1 MGIMEKLGVTDPL
14 ANLPHTPHSYNDT
27 YVVAYDF
34 SEVDSETAVRELTT
48 LLSDLE
54 SAGLQTEVRA
64 GYDQTLLVFAKAP
77 RELLGN
83 TVYKSRVKDWLY
95 GIIPEHPGGT
105 KTTVVDGAF
114 EAEDILSVHHLV
126 NWSKSLGGAGIT
138 PESGQWKNVKAI
150 FPLHNE
156 GTNQSLMKHLSKR
169 LFLTLDDI
177 DDIRDLW
184 GPKVAF
190 YFAFI
195 QTYLLFLA
203 FPAITGVIAWMYLSK
218 YSLFYAIST
227 CVWCTVFLEYWKIQ
241 EVDLSIRWRVQGVGK
256 VKVNRPQFRYDKI
269 IKDATGRETHY
280 FPKWKQVTRQLL
292 QIPFVLI
299 SAAILGAIILL
310 VFAIE
315 VLISEGYDGPQKN
328 LIGYVPT
335 CLLAVVL
342 PYISSALE
350 DIATALT
357 DYENHRTDDNHEM
370 SLTQKIFVLS
380 IITNYLPIFITAF
393 VYVPFGDTFVPLLE
407 SLAKRFLG
415 AVGQKYMDD
424 DLTFHVDADRL
435 RDEVIALVVTG
446 QISGFFDENIVP
458 VLKHKAQGLYREY
471 RRARSKDTMLMSI
484 VRDDPEEARF
494 LRSAR
499 NQATLERYN
508 VQDDIAEIVLQFGYL
523 ALFSPVWPLIPI
535 GFLVNNVVELR
546 TDFLKICMEH
556 QRPAPVRTDG
566 IGPWINSLDFLTW
579 AGSLST
585 GAIVHL
591 FGANSIG
598 RGAWWALPLT
608 IFVSEHVFLALRAVV
623 RFVLQQIGSE
633 QIRKQRRQ
641 RYVTRAKHLEEIE
654 ADRQQGLLLSVAE
667 RERRRSVRAMGHD
680 SFWTTQVDEGASA
693 AVGIGLI
700 QSVKRAE
707 VTKKGRQLK
716 LD

>member
-14 ANLPHTPHSYNDT
+14 ANLPHRPQSYNDK
-27 YVVAYDF
+27 YVVVYDF
-34 SEVDSETAVRELTT
+34 SEVDAETSVKELTT

-64 GYDQTLLVFAKAP
+64 GYDQTLLVFVKAP

-95 GIIPEHPGGT
+95 GIVPEHPGGS
-105 KTTVVDGAF
+105 KTTIVDGAF
-114 EAEDILSVHHLV
+114 EAEDILSVYHLV

-138 PESGQWKNVKAI
+138 PEAGQWKNVKAI

-156 GTNQSLMKHLSKR
+156 ERNQSLMKHLSKR

-177 DDIRDLW
+177 DSIRDLW
-184 GPKVAF
+184 GTKVAF

-195 QTYLLFLA
+195 QTYLLFLT

-241 EVDLSIRWRVQGVGK
+241 EVDLSIRWNVQGIGK
-256 VKVNRPQFRYDKI
+256 VKVNRPQFKYDRI
-269 IKDATGRETHY
+269 VKDEAGREKHY
-280 FPKWKQVTRQLL
+280 FPKWKQITRQLL

-299 SAAILGAIILL
+299 SALALGAIIVL

-315 VLISEGYDGPQKN
+315 VLISEGYDGPYKN
-328 LIGYVPT
+328 VIEYVPT
-335 CLLAVVL
+335 CLLAVAL

-350 DIATALT
+350 DIATTLT
-357 DYENHRTDDNHEM
+357 NYENHRTADYHEM
-370 SLTQKIFVLS
+370 SLTQKIFVLN
-380 IITNYLPIFITAF
+380 IITNYLPILITAF
-393 VYVPFGDTFVPLLE
+393 VYVPFGDTFVPWLE
-407 SLAKRFLG
+407 RMTKAFLG
-415 AVGQKYMDD
+415 ALGQKYMDD
-424 DLTFHVDADRL
+424 DLSFHVDADRL

-446 QISGFFDENIVP
+446 QISGFFDENIMP

-471 RRARSKDTMLMSI
+471 RRSHSKDTMLMSI
-484 VRDDPEEARF
+484 VQDDPEEARF

-499 NQATLERYN
+499 NQATLDKYN

-579 AGSLST
+579 VGSLST

-598 RGAWWALPLT
+598 GGAWWALPIT
-608 IFVSEHVFLALRAVV
+608 IFISEHIFLALRALV
-623 RFVLQQIGSE
+623 RFSLQRVGSE
-633 QIRKQRRQ
+633 QIRKQRQQ
-641 RYVTRAKHLEEIE
+641 RYATRVKHLEEIE
-654 ADRQQGLLLSVAE
+654 ADKQQGLMLSVAE
-667 RERRRSVRAMGHD
+667 RERRKSIRAMGHE
-680 SFWTTQVDEGASA
+680 SFWTTQIDEGASA
-693 AVGIGLI
+693 AAGIGLI

-707 VTKKGRQLK
+707 VLKNGQPK

>member
-1 MGIMEKLGVTDPL
+1 MGIMEKLGVSDPL
-14 ANLPHTPHSYNDT
+14 ANLPHTPQSYNDT

-34 SEVDSETAVRELTT
+34 SEVDCEKAVQELTT
-48 LLSDLE
+48 LLTDLQ
-54 SAGLQTEVRA
+54 STGLQTEVRA

-83 TVYKSRVKDWLY
+83 TVYKARVKDWLY
-95 GIIPEHPGGT
+95 GIVPEHPGGT
-105 KTTVVDGAF
+105 KNTVVDGAF
-114 EAEDILSVHHLV
+114 EAEDLLSVYHLV
-126 NWSKSLGGAGIT
+126 NWPKSLGGAGIT

-195 QTYLLFLA
+195 QTYLLFLT
-203 FPAITGVIAWMYLSK
+203 FPAITGVIAWIYLSK
-218 YSLFYAIST
+218 YSLTYAIAT
-227 CVWCTVFLEYWKIQ
+227 CVWCTIFLEYWKIQ
-241 EVDLSIRWRVQGVGK
+241 EVDLSIRWNVQGVGK
-256 VKVNRPQFRYDKI
+256 VKVNRPQFKYEKV
-269 IKDATGRETHY
+269 IKDDTGREIHY
-280 FPKWKQVTRQLL
+280 FPKWKQISRQLL
-292 QIPFVLI
+292 QIPFVMI
-299 SAAILGAIILL
+299 SAAVLGAIIVL

-315 VLISEGYDGPQKN
+315 VLISEGYDGPHKN
-328 LIGYVPT
+328 LMEYVPT
-335 CLLAVVL
+335 CLLAIGI
-342 PYISSALE
+342 PYLSSALE

-357 DYENHRTDDNHEM
+357 NYENHRTADNHEM

-380 IITNYLPIFITAF
+380 IITNYLPILITAF
-393 VYVPFGDTFVPLLE
+393 IYVPFGDTFVPWLE
-407 SLAKRFLG
+407 GLTKSFLG
-415 AVGQKYMDD
+415 AIGQKYMDD
-424 DLTFHVDADRL
+424 DLTFHVNADRL

-446 QISGFFDENIVP
+446 QITGFFDENIMP
-458 VLKHKAQGLYREY
+458 VLKHKAQGIYREW
-471 RRARSKDTMLMSI
+471 RRAHSKDTMLMSI
-484 VRDDPEEARF
+484 VEDDPEEARF

-499 NQATLERYN
+499 NQATLDRYN

-535 GFLVNNVVELR
+535 GFLINNVVELR

-579 AGSLST
+579 AGSLTT

-591 FGANSIG
+591 FGTNSIG
-598 RGAWWALPLT
+598 SGAWWALPLT
-608 IFVSEHVFLALRAVV
+608 IFVSEHIFLALRSVV
-623 RFVLQQIGSE
+623 RFVLQRIGSE
-633 QIRKQRRQ
+633 QIRKQRQ
-641 RYVTRAKHLEEIE
+641 KRYARRAKHLEEIE
-654 ADRQQGLLLSVAE
+654 ATKRQGLLLSVAE
-667 RERRRSVRAMGHD
+667 RERRKSMRAMGQD
-680 SFWTTQVDEGASA
+680 SFWTTQLDEGASA

-700 QSVKRAE
+700 QSVKKAE
-707 VTKKGRQLK
+707 IIKNGQPK

>member
-1 MGIMEKLGVTDPL
+1 MEKLGVTDPL
-14 ANLPHTPHSYNDT
+14 ANLPHRPQSYNDK
-27 YVVAYDF
+27 YVVVYDF
-34 SEVDSETAVRELTT
+34 SEVVDAETSVKELTT

-64 GYDQTLLVFAKAP
+64 GYDQTLLVFVKAP

-95 GIIPEHPGGT
+95 GIVPEHPGGS
-105 KTTVVDGAF
+105 KTTIVDGAF
-114 EAEDILSVHHLV
+114 EAEDILSVYHLV

-138 PESGQWKNVKAI
+138 PEAGQWKNVKAI

-156 GTNQSLMKHLSKR
+156 ERNQSLMKHLSKR

-177 DDIRDLW
+177 DSIRDLW
-184 GPKVAF
+184 GTKVAF

-195 QTYLLFLA
+195 QTYLLFLT

-241 EVDLSIRWRVQGVGK
+241 EVDLSIRWNVQGIGK
-256 VKVNRPQFRYDKI
+256 VKVNRPQFKYDRI
-269 IKDATGRETHY
+269 VKDEAGREKHY
-280 FPKWKQVTRQLL
+280 FPKWKQITRQLL

-299 SAAILGAIILL
+299 SALALGAIIVL

-315 VLISEGYDGPQKN
+315 VLISEGYDGPYKN
-328 LIGYVPT
+328 VIEYVPT
-335 CLLAVVL
+335 CLLAVAL

-350 DIATALT
+350 DIATTLT
-357 DYENHRTDDNHEM
+357 NYENHRTADYHEM
-370 SLTQKIFVLS
+370 SLTQKIFVLN
-380 IITNYLPIFITAF
+380 IITNYLPILITAF
-393 VYVPFGDTFVPLLE
+393 VYVPFGDTFVPWLE
-407 SLAKRFLG
+407 RMTKAFLG
-415 AVGQKYMDD
+415 ALGQKYMDD
-424 DLTFHVDADRL
+424 DLSFHVDADRL

-446 QISGFFDENIVP
+446 QISGFFDENIMP

-471 RRARSKDTMLMSI
+471 RRSHSKDTMLMSI
-484 VRDDPEEARF
+484 VQDDPEEARF

-499 NQATLERYN
+499 NQATLDKYN

-579 AGSLST
+579 VGSLST

-598 RGAWWALPLT
+598 GGAWWALPIT
-608 IFVSEHVFLALRAVV
+608 IFISEHIFLALRALV
-623 RFVLQQIGSE
+623 RFSLQRVGSE
-633 QIRKQRRQ
+633 QIRKQRQQ
-641 RYVTRAKHLEEIE
+641 RYATRVKHLEEIE
-654 ADRQQGLLLSVAE
+654 ADKQQGLMLSVAE
-667 RERRRSVRAMGHD
+667 RERRKSIRAMGHE
-680 SFWTTQVDEGASA
+680 SFWTTQIDEGASA
-693 AVGIGLI
+693 AAGIGLI

-707 VTKKGRQLK
+707 VLKNGQPK

>member
-1 MGIMEKLGVTDPL
+1 MEKLGVSDPL
-14 ANLPHTPHSYNDT
+14 AKLPHTPQSYNDN
-27 YVVAYDF
+27 YVVVYDF
-34 SEVDSETAVRELTT
+34 SEVDSETAVKELTA

-54 SAGLQTEVRA
+54 AAGLQTEVRA

-105 KTTVVDGAF
+105 KNTIVDGAF
-114 EAEDILSVHHLV
+114 EAEDLLSVYHLV

-138 PESGQWKNVKAI
+138 PGSGQWKNVRSI

-169 LFLTLDDI
+169 LILTLDDM

-195 QTYLLFLA
+195 QTYTLFLT
-203 FPAITGVIAWMYLSK
+203 FPAITGVIAWVYLSK
-218 YSLFYAIST
+218 YSLSYAIAT
-227 CVWCTVFLEYWKIQ
+227 CVWCTLFLEYWKIQ
-241 EVDLSIRWRVQGVGK
+241 EIDLSIRWNVQGVGK
-256 VKVNRPQFRYDKI
+256 VKANRPQFKYEKV
-269 IKDATGRETHY
+269 IKDFTGREIHY
-280 FPKWKQVTRQLL
+280 FPKWKHITRQLL

-299 SAAILGAIILL
+299 SAAVLGAIIVL

-315 VLISEGYDGPQKN
+315 VLISTGYDGPHKN
-328 LIGYVPT
+328 LIEYVPT
-335 CLLAVVL
+335 CLLAVAL

-350 DIATALT
+350 DIATVLT
-357 DYENHRTDDNHEM
+357 DYENHRTADNHEM

-380 IITNYLPIFITAF
+380 IITNYLPILITAF
-393 VYVPFGDTFVPLLE
+393 IYVPFGDTFVPWLE
-407 SLAKRFLG
+407 GLTKGFLG
-415 AVGQKYMDD
+415 AIGQKYMDD
-424 DLTFHVDADRL
+424 DLTFHVDTDRL

-446 QISGFFDENIVP
+446 QISGFFDENIMP
-458 VLKHKAQGLYREY
+458 VLKHKAQDMYREW
-471 RRARSKDTMLMSI
+471 RRTRSKDTMLMSI
-484 VRDDPEEARF
+484 VKDEPEEARF

-499 NQATLERYN
+499 DQATRARYN

-535 GFLVNNVVELR
+535 GFLINNIVELR

-579 AGSLST
+579 AGSLTT

-591 FGANSIG
+591 FGTNSIG
-598 RGAWWALPLT
+598 SGAWWALPLT
-608 IFVSEHVFLALRAVV
+608 IFISEHVFLALRSVV
-623 RFVLQQIGSE
+623 RFVLQRIGSE
-633 QIRKQRRQ
+633 QIRKQRQQ
-641 RYVTRAKHLEEIE
+641 RYATRAKHLEEIE
-654 ADRQQGLLLSVAE
+654 ATKRQGLLLSVAE
-667 RERRRSVRAMGHD
+667 RERRKSLRAMSQE
-680 SFWTTQVDEGASA
+680 SFWTTQVEEGASA

-700 QSVKRAE
+700 QSVKKAE
-707 VTKKGRQLK
+707 VVKKGQPK